1 MPDIVKIILPIA
13 LVAVIALLFFL
24 GFLLFQFLPALSF
37 LLLCAD
43 RGAAARERG
52 EQRK

>member
-24 GFLLFQFLPALSF
+24 GYLKAPPDT
-37 LLLCAD
+37 AD
-43 RGAAARERG
+43 RKSTRLNSSHI
-52 EQRK
+52 